1 MSKYYKISEE
11 ELTRLLARSMRLA
24 CLENDGVD
32 NWDYYGEGFEADK
45 TLWAVELGLPLF
57 EIIEPRHKDEQ
68 AIVNYFEYDY
78 EDIAQ
83 KRLEKE
89 YHLIS

>member
-1 MSKYYKISEE
+1 MSKYYKISER
-11 ELTRLLARSMRLA
+11 ELIRLLAHSMELN
-24 CLENDGVD
+24 CLYNDGVD
-32 NWDYYGEGFEADK
+32 NWGYYGEGFEADK
-45 TLWAVELGLPLF
+45 TKWAVALGLPLF
-57 EIIEPRHKDEQ
+57 TIREDGVKD
-68 AIVNYFEYDY
+68 YFEYDY

>member
-1 MSKYYKISEE
+1 MSKYYRISER
-11 ELTRLLARSMRLA
+11 ELIRLLARSMELA
-24 CLENDGVD
+24 CLYNDGVD
-32 NWDYYGEGFEADK
+32 NWGYYGEGFEKDRAQ
-45 TLWAVELGLPLF
+45 WAQALGLPLF
-57 EIIEPRHKDEQ
+57 TIREDGVK
-68 AIVNYFEYDY
+68 AYFEYDY